1 MSIWNRIRQTLE
13 PNRRNRDIDD
23 ELAAH
28 IEMRS
33 EDFERAGLTPAA
45 ARREAGR
52 KFGSRAR
59 AVEETREAHV
69 LAWLDSWR
77 RDSAYSIRGLLRRPA
92 FLLTGLATLAL
103 GIGVNVAIFSV
114 LDAMLLKPLPVPD
127 ADRLMAF
134 VETRNGE
141 PTGGNPVRM
150 GDYVEGM
157 KSLAATGG
165 FYSETVVIRTA
176 EGSQPLRTLRM
187 AGNVIGAFGYRPVI
201 GRLPVAGDRNVAVL
215 GHRFW
220 ERQFGGSRD
229 VLGKTL
235 NTQGG
240 AIEIIGVLGPDASL
254 IEEYDTWVP
263 IAAETEGNRT
273 PRTAGFLMVIARLKA
288 GVPLSQANAELA
300 TVSAAMRA
308 ANPEADKGLSARLEP
323 MGNVF
328 VNEAG
333 KFVYLLACVVFT
345 VLLIACAN
353 IAGLLLARNAER
365 TREAAIRAAV
375 GASRWDLVR
384 LYLFESF
391 WLAVPGGLLGLL
403 AGAWSLGILK
413 SYVPADLPLLSSIT
427 IDGRAALFA
436 CYLTLFCAVAIGLL
450 PAWQAARL
458 KTRPS
463 PLRSVLVVAQVG
475 VSLVLLITAA
485 ILVKSLVEAKRRPL
499 GFQQDHVLALE
510 FEFPWDGESE
520 KLKQFY
526 RQVERSVREL
536 PGVRAA
542 GVVDR
547 LPLQGGSQGRSY
559 LRIRG
564 RNLEETV
571 ARQSYG
577 FRAITNGYFS
587 ALRIPIVR
595 GRLPDEKRRETLL
608 NESFAKRYFG
618 GADPVGEQVSFA
630 DSNREPVWYTVTGIV
645 ADVAI
650 SAVDNRAIGE
660 VFVPFERTF
669 WPSAALVVHLE
680 GDPGPVIA
688 AAKHVDPYANVRY
701 AGPLETRLA
710 SVWSEPNLI
719 ASLLTG
725 LAVTA
730 LALVCIGIYGML
742 AGFVRSKTRE
752 FGVRLAVGATPGSL
766 MQLSLG
772 HGLKLTV
779 IGLGLGLLSAYALL
793 PLLSQFILGGQTVNP
808 LMIGVACACMIAA
821 AIGACYGPARRA
833 ARLDPVIV
841 LRHD

>member
-1 MSIWNRIRQTLE
+1 M
-13 PNRRNRDIDD
+13 
-23 ELAAH
+23 
-28 IEMRS
+28 
-33 EDFERAGLTPAA
+33 
-45 ARREAGR
+45 
-52 KFGSRAR
+52 
-59 AVEETREAHV
+59 
-69 LAWLDSWR
+69 
-77 RDSAYSIRGLLRRPA
+77 YSIRGLLRRPA
-92 FLLTGLATLAL
+92 FLFTGLATVAL

-141 PTGGNPVRM
+141 STGGNPVRM
-150 GDYVEGM
+150 NEYVEGM
-157 KSLAATGG
+157 KSLAKTGG
-165 FYSETVVIRTA
+165 FYSETVVIRTP
-176 EGSQPLRTLRM
+176 EGSQPLPTLRM
-187 AGNVIGAFGYRPVI
+187 AGDVVGTFGYRPVI
-201 GRLPVAGDRNVAVL
+201 GRLPAAGEQNAAVL
-215 GHRFW
+215 GYRFW

-254 IEEYDTWVP
+254 IEEYDIWTP
-263 IAAETEGNRT
+263 MMAESERNRT

-288 GVPLSQANAELA
+288 GIPLSQANAELA

-308 ANPEADKGLSARLEP
+308 ANPDADKGLSARLEP
-323 MGNVF
+323 MGKVF

-375 GASRWDLVR
+375 GASRWDLLR

-413 SYVPADLPLLSSIT
+413 SCVPADLPRISSVS

-436 CYLTLFCAVAIGLL
+436 WFLTLFCAVAIGLP

-463 PLRSVLVVAQVG
+463 PLRSVLVVAQIA

-485 ILVKSLVEAKRRPL
+485 ILVQSLVDAKRRPL

-510 FEFPWDGESE
+510 FEFPWDGEPE
-520 KLKQFY
+520 KLKPFY
-526 RQVERSVREL
+526 RQVEQSVREL

-542 GVVDR
+542 GLVDR
-547 LPLQGGSQGRSY
+547 LPLQGGSQGRGY
-559 LRIRG
+559 IRIRG
-564 RNLEETV
+564 RNLEEAQ

-577 FRAITNGYFS
+577 FRAVTNGYFS

-595 GRLPDEKRRETLL
+595 GHLPDEKQRETLL
-608 NESFAKRYFG
+608 NEAFAKRYFG
-618 GADPVGEQVSFA
+618 GADPVGVQVSFA
-630 DSNREPVWYTVTGIV
+630 DANREPVWYTVTGVV

-650 SAVDNRAIGE
+650 SAVDNRAISE

-669 WPSAALVVHLE
+669 WPSAALVVHME
-680 GDPGPVIA
+680 GDPAQVIA
-688 AAKHVDPYANVRY
+688 AAKRVDPYANVRY
-701 AGPLETRLA
+701 AGPLETRLE
-710 SVWSEPNLI
+710 SVWSEPNLM
-719 ASLLTG
+719 ASLLSG
-725 LAVTA
+725 LAITA
-730 LALVCIGIYGML
+730 LGLVCIGIYGML
-742 AGFVRSKTRE
+742 AGFVRGRTRE
-752 FGVRLAVGATPGSL
+752 FGVRLALGATPGSL
-766 MQLSLG
+766 TQLSLG
-772 HGLKLTV
+772 HGIRLTAM
-779 IGLGLGLLSAYALL
+779 GRGLGLLSAYVLL
-793 PLLSQFILGGQTVNP
+793 PLLSQFILGGQAVNP
-808 LMIGVACACMIAA
+808 LMIGVASACMIAA

-833 ARLDPVIV
+833 ARLDPAMV